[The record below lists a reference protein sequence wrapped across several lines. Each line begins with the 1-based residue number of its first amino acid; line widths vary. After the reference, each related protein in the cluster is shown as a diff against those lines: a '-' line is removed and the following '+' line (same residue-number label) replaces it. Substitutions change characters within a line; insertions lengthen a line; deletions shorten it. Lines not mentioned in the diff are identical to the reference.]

1 MTHMWH
7 FLTKFRMKQLQSA
20 SIFFG
25 GCLLAVAYILPDP
38 ALAREL
44 QADSGL
50 AAANAYRQ
58 QQAFLISLQ
67 NDKSVEGQF
76 KLAKELDKGSPFS
89 QSNPLRRHRTNEAVA
104 LLTKLASQLQGDE
117 KLRVQ
122 KTLYKI
128 LVRSDIK
135 ANREASAD
143 LLKEQPLVS
152 RGELLLGADSAAKM
166 SITDLDSLKTLLVSG
181 SARAG
186 FRLAELLAEKS
197 PAEAKTYREQAL
209 YLAAVDAQSGAES
222 AVYLATLYIDGT
234 AGKKDGDLAFR
245 AIKSAVEEGSDA
257 ALSLM
262 DEHFNDPLFAGRAD
276 EMRALI
282 EEGLIAGSERAA
294 ELIVTDQ
301 VDAKRYGYSLDDA
314 LWVVGLLDE
323 IHSPRSFYVSAKLYA
338 EGKLVTRD
346 LGKAE
351 EFLAKLSDVAE
362 YTDDYQYLVGKR
374 ITNIDMPAKLQ
385 YKYALP
391 IFIRMMSNGK
401 DGAVNRVANMVNSA
415 MRDGSFETV
424 KDLPIKPEILI
435 SGLEKSYTQGDL
447 TSGVILGDI
456 YRQGLITSQNVG
468 IATDYYTQVLA
479 KNHDKDLQLKVEERY
494 ARILRRGSQS
504 GTAKQKYV
512 ETLRVLSDKGNL
524 WAKKEYGSLLLAGLP
539 NVADSA
545 KRGIALLFEDIDA
558 GYYSA
563 STRLLSF
570 AVDNNRDDVKNRLVS
585 TYEILLTKKP
595 SPELT
600 YELANAYRAI
610 GRSKDAYVLL
620 DKPEFS
626 DDPEAIFLRSKIG
639 LETAKLS
646 LDEAILGVRQSI
658 KLSSSK
664 DLKTLKYAKFILSN
678 RKSGQGP
685 DESALRIVVS
695 FADQGDFDAITV
707 GLKYLLQ
714 DIEKHQERFAQI
726 VSWVVKEANDG
737 RPDLLLNLAEM
748 QLGNKISMENNALI
762 SQAIIGI
769 FPKMQGRGSASAVMA
784 RIYMN
789 GLGVPRDEEKGRQFL
804 TQAAWLGNQSA
815 LTEIGNSFLF
825 GYGTERNATKA
836 AVVFEAAA
844 ALGSN
849 KARIEQGRLY
859 STGFGSTFN
868 ELQSFANN
876 QQAAETGSLAGM
888 IETGR
893 SYMAGAG
900 VEKNVEMGKYWL
912 ERAANKRSPFA
923 ASQLYFYYLIQDPSV
938 GNEKARFW
946 LDKAIAYGHSP
957 SLTRKAVLL
966 EVEDPVGNATEV
978 QALLNEAILRGHNLA
993 KRYQTKIA
1001 KDKAKK

>member
-1 MTHMWH
+1 MWH
-7 FLTKFRMKQLQSA
+7 FLNKFRMKQLCSA
-20 SIFFG
+20 SALFG
-25 GCLLAVAYILPDP
+25 GYMLAVTCILSVPTF
-38 ALAREL
+38 ASEL
-44 QADSGL
+44 QAELELG
-50 AAANAYRQ
+50 AAKTYDQ
-58 QQAFLISLQ
+58 QQLFLISLQ
-67 NDKSVEGQF
+67 NDTSVAGQI

-89 QSNPLRRHRTNEAVA
+89 QSNPLRRHRTSEAVA
-104 LLTKLASQLQGDE
+104 LLRQLAGQLQGEE

-122 KTLYKI
+122 KALYKI

-135 ANREASAD
+135 ADREASAE
-143 LLKEQPLVS
+143 LLKAQPLVS

-166 SITDLDSLKTLLVSG
+166 SIADVENLKALLVSG

-186 FRLAELLAEKS
+186 FRIAELLADKS

-222 AVYLATLYIDGT
+222 AVYLATLYINGN
-234 AGKKDGDLAFR
+234 AGKKDATLALR
-245 AIKSAVEEGSDA
+245 AIKSAVAEGSDA

-276 EMRALI
+276 EMRSLI
-282 EEGLIAGSERAA
+282 EEGLVAGSERAA

-301 VDAKRYGYSLDDA
+301 LDKKRYGYSLEDA

-323 IHSPRSFYVSAKLYA
+323 IQTPRSFYVSAKLFA
-338 EGKLVTRD
+338 EGKLVARD

-351 EFLAKLSDVAE
+351 EFLAKLSDVDD
-362 YTDDYQYLVGKR
+362 YTDDYQYLVAKR
-374 ITNIDMPAKLQ
+374 ITNIDMAVQLQ

-391 IFIRMMSNGK
+391 IFVRMMSNGK

-415 MRDGSFETV
+415 MRDGYFESV
-424 KDLPIKPEILI
+424 KELPVKPDALI
-435 SGLEKSYTQGDL
+435 SELNKSYGAGDL
-447 TSGVILGDI
+447 TSAVILGDI
-456 YRQGLITSQNVG
+456 YRQGLIAPQNVG
-468 IATDYYTQVLA
+468 IAAEFYTQVLA
-479 KNHDKDLQLKVEERY
+479 KNKDKDLELKVQERY

-504 GTAKQKYV
+504 GTAKKKYV
-512 ETLRVLSDKGNL
+512 ETLRVLTGKGNL
-524 WAKKEYGSLLLAGLP
+524 WAKKEYGSLLLTGLP
-539 NVADSA
+539 DVADSA
-545 KRGIALLFEDIDA
+545 ERGIELLFEDIDA

-570 AVDNNRDDVKNRLVS
+570 AVDNNRDDVKNRLVA
-585 TYEILLTKKP
+585 TYEALITKKP

-600 YELANAYRAI
+600 YELANAYRAV
-610 GRSKDAYVLL
+610 GRQKDAYVLL

-626 DDPEAIFLRSKIG
+626 EDPEAIFLRSRIG
-639 LETAKLS
+639 LETSKLS
-646 LDEAILGVRQSI
+646 LDEAVQGARRAI
-658 KLSSSK
+658 KISPAK
-664 DLKTLKYAKFILSN
+664 EIKTLKYAKFILSN
-678 RKSGQGP
+678 GVSGKGL
-685 DESALRIVVS
+685 DESALQIVTG
-695 FADQGDFDAITV
+695 FADQGDFDAITI

-714 DIEKHQERFAQI
+714 DIENHQERFSRI
-726 VSWVVKEANDG
+726 VPWVVREAADG
-737 RPDLLLNLAEM
+737 RPELLLNLADT
-748 QLGNKISMENNALI
+748 QLGNKISMESNALI
-762 SQAIIGI
+762 GQAIVGN

-789 GLGVPRDEEKGRQFL
+789 GFGVPRDDKKGREFL
-804 TQAAWLGNQSA
+804 VQAAWLGNQSS

-825 GYGTERNATKA
+825 GYGTERNSMKA

-868 ELQSFANN
+868 ELQSFAKN

-893 SYMAGAG
+893 AYMAGVG
-900 VEKNVEMGKYWL
+900 VEKNIEMGTYWL
-912 ERAANKRSPFA
+912 EKAANKRSPFA
-923 ASQLYFYYLIQDPSV
+923 ASQLYFYYLIQEPSV

-946 LDKAIAYGHSP
+946 LDKAIAFGHSP

-978 QALLNEAILRGHNLA
+978 QALLNEAISRGHNLA